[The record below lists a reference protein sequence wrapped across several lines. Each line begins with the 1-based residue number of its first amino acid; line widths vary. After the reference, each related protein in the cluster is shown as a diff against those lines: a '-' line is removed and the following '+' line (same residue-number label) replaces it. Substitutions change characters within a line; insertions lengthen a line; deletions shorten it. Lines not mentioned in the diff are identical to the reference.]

1 VVLTCPE
8 HHSICATGDFLAGL
22 VFQSGII
29 SPQGSCWSTV
39 TVGEAQEIVR
49 DEIPA
54 APTTLLAEIV
64 SNGLLVTPPIV
75 RGGDHA
81 QPGFFC
87 LMKIDS
93 ASVRGQT

>member
-1 VVLTCPE
+1 MC
-8 HHSICATGDFLAGL
+8 TGDFLAGF

-39 TVGEAQEIVR
+39 KVCEAQEIVR

-64 SNGLLVTPPIV
+64 SNGLLVTLPIV
-75 RGGDHA
+75 RGGDFA

-87 LMKIDS
+87 LIKIDS
-93 ASVRGQT
+93 ANVRGQT